1 MICPSCGKENRPG
14 ARFCARCGAPLAEVR
29 SPQPQPVHRPERAG
43 AGLAPA
49 PQPDVYR
56 PAPPPARVAVP
67 AGATVTTPSAGK
79 AGLLGGHGL
88 LTIGGLI
95 ALFAF
100 MLPWA
105 SCGNFQL
112 SGLDI
117 ATQSSQYAQYGADAS
132 WTILILVPLG
142 ALALMLIGL
151 VGLAVNLFVKS
162 LSATANRLLPLLAI
176 LPGLASCGPSCA
188 FFASVQQTRSDPSG
202 LGTLVQV
209 RHGFWLTMIGL
220 LLALVGMV
228 VALVVSLTTRQPR
241 TSVED

>member
-1 MICPSCGKENRPG
+1 MNCPSCGKENRPG
-14 ARFCARCGAPLAEVR
+14 ARFCARCGALLTEIRP
-29 SPQPQPVHRPERAG
+29 PQPQPVYRPERAG
-43 AGLAPA
+43 AGLPPA
-49 PQPDVYR
+49 PSPVQD
-56 PAPPPARVAVP
+56 AASAVTP
-67 AGATVTTPSAGK
+67 GTATSVGNIS
-79 AGLLGGHGL
+79 LLGGHGL

-117 ATQSSQYAQYGADAS
+117 VTQSSQYAQYGADAS

-162 LSATANRLLPLLAI
+162 LSLAVNRLLPLLAI
-176 LPGLASCGPSCA
+176 LFGLAACCPSCA
-188 FFASVQQTRSDPSG
+188 FFASVQQARSDPSG
-202 LGTLVQV
+202 LGTLIQV
-209 RHGFWLTMIGL
+209 RHGFWFTLIGL
-220 LLALVGMV
+220 ALALVGV
-228 VALVVSLTTRQPR
+228 VIVFVTSLATRQAR
-241 TSVED
+241 TPARNAPP